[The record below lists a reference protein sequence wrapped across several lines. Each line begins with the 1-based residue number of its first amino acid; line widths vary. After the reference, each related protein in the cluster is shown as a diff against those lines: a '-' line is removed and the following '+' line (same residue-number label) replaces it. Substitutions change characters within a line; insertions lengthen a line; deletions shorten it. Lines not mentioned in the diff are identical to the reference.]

1 MTQRIAPSQRLL
13 FLELQIGIIRRM
25 SKKLKDVEL
34 SELNEI
40 VSELSDELRDTLK
53 ERTFEA

>member
-1 MTQRIAPSQRLL
+1 
-13 FLELQIGIIRRM
+13 M
-25 SKKLKDVEL
+25 SKKLSNTEL

-53 ERTFEA
+53 ERTYEG